1 MNLKKYN
8 RVYLLHFLIFIF
20 ISLYA
25 IVTTPI
31 KELLIGLEN
40 IILSRSIL
48 LTDYMYV
55 GGLGA
60 TLLNASIT
68 SLLILLFYKLN
79 KIQPSGS
86 IIMSLWLILG
96 FSMIGKNFLNIL
108 TPIIGVYIYSKIQN
122 EPFTNYILIATL
134 STALAPL
141 SIEIIKILNLNI
153 YLTLIISSITSIIIG
168 IILPPLAKF
177 TLKIHQGYNLYNV
190 GFANGLI
197 TTVLISI
204 FKYFNL
210 HIETKFLWS
219 KEYKIELII
228 LLCILFSLLIIIG
241 IRKKEFKNF
250 FKILKH
256 SGRTLSDYYLMY
268 DEVCYINM
276 GLLGFLF
283 LSYILIINGDLN
295 GATVAV
301 IFCIVGFGAVGKH
314 ILNVIPIVL
323 GVMLASS
330 LKGIALNTPS
340 VLLTTLGST
349 ALAPIAGQFGALIGI
364 VAGFL
369 HMTLISNIG
378 HLSGGLN
385 LYNNGFIAGIVV
397 IILLPII
404 DGFKK
409 GDIQ

>member
-219 KEYKIELII
+219 KEYKTELII